1 MLAVMNKTLLTT
13 AAISIFAT
21 IGISALYASDNAEVG
36 AAPQAAAAAVAP
48 ASYITGNSQVSANTL
63 HSVID
68 PMFTQEKFAE
78 TRAFVLMQGGKII
91 AERYGEGYDA
101 DTRFISWSMAKS
113 VTAVMIGLMVADG
126 KLVLD
131 APAPVPAW
139 QRPGDPRGEI
149 TLRQLIHMSS
159 GLNHTEAGDPIY
171 ESDEVR
177 MLFLDG
183 RDDMAGY
190 AEGQVLEAKPGE
202 KFEYSSNTSVIL
214 SDIMTRALTKSQNPD
229 VRRKAMMDFMRGR
242 LMEPLGM
249 DSMVPEFDR
258 NGTMIGG
265 SIMHANARDWAKFGE
280 FLRNKGSVAGNQII
294 PRAWFDFMLTS
305 SANDPAYGGH
315 IWLNKKRPAGSN
327 IVLFPDDAPSNVFA
341 CLGHLGQVVLV
352 SPDKKVTM
360 VRLGKTQDDVGRP
373 IQEQMAQILAIMPRG

>member
-1 MLAVMNKTLLTT
+1 MKKPLLTA
-13 AAISIFAT
+13 AAISICAT
-21 IGISALYASDNAEVG
+21 IGISALFASDNAAE
-36 AAPQAAAAAVAP
+36 ASKTSAPD
-48 ASYITGNSQVSANTL
+48 SYIAADAAISANML
-63 HSVID
+63 HGAID
-68 PMFTQEKFAE
+68 PLFTQDKFSE
-78 TRAFVLMQGGKII
+78 TRAFVLMQGGEVV
-91 AERYGEGYDA
+91 AERYAPGYDA

-113 VTAVMIGLMVADG
+113 VTAVLIGLMVADG

-139 QRPGDPRGEI
+139 QRPGDARGNI
-149 TLRQLIHMSS
+149 TLRQLLHMSS

-183 RDDMAGY
+183 RGDMAGY
-190 AEGQVLEAKPGE
+190 AEGQVLEANPGE

-214 SDIMTRALTKSQNPD
+214 SDIMTRALTKSEDPD

-242 LMEPLGM
+242 LLEPLGM
-249 DSMVPEFDR
+249 TSMVPEFDR
-258 NGTMIGG
+258 SGTMIGG
-265 SIMHANARDWAKFGE
+265 SIMHANARDWATFGE

-305 SANDPAYGGH
+305 SPNDPAYGGH
-315 IWLNKKRPAGSN
+315 IWLNKKRPAGSD
-327 IVLFPDDAPSNVFA
+327 IVLFPDDAPSSVFA

-352 SPDKKVTM
+352 SPEKRVTM

-373 IQEQMAQILAIMPRG
+373 IQEQMAEILAIMPRS

>member
-1 MLAVMNKTLLTT
+1 MMLTAMKKPLLTA
-13 AAISIFAT
+13 AAISVCAT
-21 IGISALYASDNAEVG
+21 IGISALFASDNADDMLAPLDPANYI
-36 AAPQAAAAAVAP
+36 AADAP
-48 ASYITGNSQVSANTL
+48 LSANML
-63 HSVID
+63 HGAID
-68 PMFTQEKFAE
+68 PLFTQDKFSE
-78 TRAFVLMQGGKII
+78 TRAFILMQGGEVV
-91 AERYGEGYDA
+91 AERYAPGYDA

-113 VTAVMIGLMVADG
+113 VTAVLIGLMVADG

-139 QRPGDPRGEI
+139 QRPGDARGNI
-149 TLRQLIHMSS
+149 TLRHLLHMSS

-190 AEGQVLEAKPGE
+190 AEGQVLEANPGE

-214 SDIMTRALTKSQNPD
+214 SDIMTRALTKSEDPD
-229 VRRKAMMDFMRGR
+229 VRRRAMMDFMRGR
-242 LMEPLGM
+242 LLEPLGM
-249 DSMVPEFDR
+249 TSMVPEFDR

-265 SIMHANARDWAKFGE
+265 SIMHANARDWATFGE

-305 SANDPAYGGH
+305 SPNDPAYGGH
-315 IWLNKKRPAGSN
+315 IWLNKQRPAGSD
-327 IVLFPDDAPSNVFA
+327 IVLFPDDAPSSVFA

-352 SPDKKVTM
+352 SPEKRVTM

-373 IQEQMAQILAIMPRG
+373 VQEQMAEILAIMPRG